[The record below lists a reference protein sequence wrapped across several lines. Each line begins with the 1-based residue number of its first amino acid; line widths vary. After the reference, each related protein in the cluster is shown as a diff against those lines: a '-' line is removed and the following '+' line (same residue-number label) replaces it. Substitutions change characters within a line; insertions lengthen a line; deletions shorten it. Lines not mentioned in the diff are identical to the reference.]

1 MSAQIICVHTS
12 KGGTGKSTITTI
24 LASYLTYELSK
35 RVLVIDAD
43 APQFSIDSL
52 RHREQTIYQNIIDGV
67 IGKERSN
74 CTKLTIIFYLNN
86 FSHFMALPI

>member
-35 RVLVIDAD
+35 RVLQLMLMPHSFQLIAC
-43 APQFSIDSL
+43 
-52 RHREQTIYQNIIDGV
+52 V
-67 IGKERSN
+67 IGNK
-74 CTKLTIIFYLNN
+74 TI
-86 FSHFMALPI
+86 

>member
-52 RHREQTIYQNIIDGV
+52 RHREQTIYQNISQNVTILM
-67 IGKERSN
+67 RSKSSF
-74 CTKLTIIFYLNN
+74 CLSA
-86 FSHFMALPI
+86 FSS